1 MSPAPLPHLYA
12 LLPEELAAHLR
23 AHDVAISDVEA
34 RRLLAHA
41 LGPQGARDAAR
52 RPLAKRLTA
61 AVAAL
66 TDPRRLEIVERATDP
81 ADGFV
86 KYLLRLPD
94 GAVTEAVRIPLHRP
108 GAFSIC
114 LSSQVGCGMACAFC
128 ATGRL
133 GPGRNLEA
141 WEMVAAFLAVRGEA
155 PGRVTGAVFQGQ
167 GEPLLNYDHVIRA
180 ARVLSDPCGCKVSA
194 RAITI
199 STVGL
204 PAQIRRYARERHQYR
219 LILSLVSAVPEK
231 RARLLPVAGQVPLP
245 ELLGAL
251 REYAAVAAGRITVAW
266 VVMAGVNTGADEVAA
281 LKALLGDL
289 PLRLNLID
297 VNDPRPDGF
306 RQADDAERHAFMDR
320 LQVLKVPV
328 VRRYSGGVATHAACG
343 MLAARRLAVTEPAPP
358 SGTTPE

>member
-1 MSPAPLPHLYA
+1 MLQPPASSLKPHLFS
-12 LLPEELAAHLR
+12 LLPEDLAQHLR
-23 AHDVAISDVEA
+23 AAGVAIADVEA

-41 LGPQGARDAAR
+41 LGPTGARDAAR
-52 RPLAKRLTA
+52 RPLAKRLTG

-66 TDPRRLEIVERATDP
+66 TDPRRLEVLERVTDP

-86 KYLLRLPD
+86 KYLFRLPD
-94 GAVTEAVRIPLHRP
+94 GALTEAVRIPLHRP

-114 LSSQVGCGMACAFC
+114 LSSQVGCSMACAFC

-133 GPGRNLEA
+133 GAGRDLEA
-141 WEMVAAFLAVRGEA
+141 WEMVAAFLLVRDEA

-167 GEPLLNYDHVIRA
+167 GEPLLNYDEVIRA
-180 ARVLSDPCGCKVSA
+180 ARVLSHPCGCKVSA

-204 PAQIRRYARERHQYR
+204 PAQIRRYAREGHQYR
-219 LILSLVSAVPEK
+219 LILSLVSAIPEK
-231 RARLLPVAGQVPLP
+231 RARLLPVAGRVPLA
-245 ELLGAL
+245 ELCAAL
-251 REYAAVAAGRITVAW
+251 REYAASAAGRVTVGW

-281 LKALLGDL
+281 LQALLGDL

-306 RQADDAERHAFMDR
+306 RQADDAERKAFMDR

-328 VRRYSGGVATHAACG
+328 VRRYSGGAGTHAACG
-343 MLAARRLAVTEPAPP
+343 MLAARRLTD
-358 SGTTPE
+358 SR

>member
-1 MSPAPLPHLYA
+1 VPDTAARPHLFS
-12 LLPEELAAHLR
+12 LLPEDLARHLR
-23 AHDVAISDVEA
+23 AAGVAIADVEA

-41 LGPQGARDAAR
+41 LGPTGARDAAR

-66 TDPRRLEIVERATDP
+66 TDPRRLEVLERVTDP

-86 KYLLRLPD
+86 KYLFRLPD
-94 GAVTEAVRIPLHRP
+94 GALTEAVRIPLHRP

-114 LSSQVGCGMACAFC
+114 LSSQVGCSMACAFC

-133 GPGRNLEA
+133 GPGRDLEA
-141 WEMVAAFLAVRGEA
+141 WEMVAAFLLVRDEA

-167 GEPLLNYDHVIRA
+167 GEPLLNYDEVIRA
-180 ARVLSDPCGCKVSA
+180 ARVLSHPCGCKVSA

-204 PAQIRRYARERHQYR
+204 PAQIRRYAREGHQYR
-219 LILSLVSAVPEK
+219 LILSLVSAIPEK
-231 RARLLPVAGQVPLP
+231 RARLLPVAGRVPLE
-245 ELLGAL
+245 ELAAAL
-251 REYAAVAAGRITVAW
+251 REYAAAAAGRVTVGW

-281 LKALLGDL
+281 LQALLGDL

-306 RQADDAERHAFMDR
+306 RQADDAERQAFMDR

-328 VRRYSGGVATHAACG
+328 VRRYSGGAGTHAACG
-343 MLAARRLAVTEPAPP
+343 MLAARRLTD
-358 SGTTPE
+358 SR

>member
-1 MSPAPLPHLYA
+1 MPDAAPLPHLYA
-12 LLPEELAAHLR
+12 LLPDDLAAHLR
-23 AHDVAISDVEA
+23 AAGVPIADVEA

-41 LGPQGARDAAR
+41 LGPTGRRDAAR

-66 TDPRRLEIVERATDP
+66 TDPRRLEVLERVTDP

-86 KYLLRLPD
+86 KYLLRLHD
-94 GAVTEAVRIPLHRP
+94 GALTEAVRIPLHRP

-114 LSSQVGCGMACAFC
+114 LSSQVGCGMECAFC

-133 GPGRNLEA
+133 GAGRDLEA
-141 WEMVAAFLAVRGEA
+141 WEMVAAFVAVRDEA
-155 PGRVTGAVFQGQ
+155 PGQVTGAVFQGQ
-167 GEPLLNYDHVIRA
+167 GEPLLNYDAVVRA
-180 ARVLSDPCGCKVSA
+180 ARVLSHPCGCKVSA

-219 LILSLVSAVPEK
+219 LILSLVSAIPEK
-231 RARLLPVAGQVPLP
+231 RARLLPVAGRVPLA
-245 ELLGAL
+245 ELADAL
-251 REYAAVAAGRITVAW
+251 REYAAAAAGRVTVAW

-281 LKALLGDL
+281 LQALLGDL
-289 PLRLNLID
+289 PLRVNLID

-306 RQADDAERHAFMDR
+306 RQADDAERKAFMDR

-328 VRRYSGGVATHAACG
+328 VRRYSGGVGTHAACG
-343 MLAARRLAVTEPAPP
+343 MLAARRLSETR
-358 SGTTPE
+358 